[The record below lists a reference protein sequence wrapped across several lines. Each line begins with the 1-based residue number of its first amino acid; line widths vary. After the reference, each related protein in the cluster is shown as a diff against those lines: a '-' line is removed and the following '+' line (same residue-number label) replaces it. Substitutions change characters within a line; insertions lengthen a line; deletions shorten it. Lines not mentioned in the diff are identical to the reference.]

1 MHRDTAALNFTHN
14 WKEYWA
20 LPLVIILHLII
31 LTYQSNYKSFNV
43 STSPTIEQTT
53 RMKVS
58 LQKKP
63 KQEDV
68 VQIRKSFKRKKKLK
82 KKQVV
87 QKLPPKQT
95 KQASANKSIKKIEA
109 LEVAKKNFKS
119 LLKNYSRPEYP
130 RRELRRGVTGSVILQ
145 FLVKGNG
152 EVVRVSVAKSSG
164 NGALDLS
171 AFQAAKK
178 WKFKDLGFSSQ
189 QVLSLARR
197 VVFNIN

>member
-1 MHRDTAALNFTHN
+1 MVVWLVKQLFAQYNHLMHRDTAALNFTHN

-43 STSPTIEQTT
+43 STSLTIEQTT

-63 KQEDV
+63 KQENV

-87 QKLPPKQT
+87 QKLPP
-95 KQASANKSIKKIEA
+95 NKLNKPQQINPLKK
-109 LEVAKKNFKS
+109 
-119 LLKNYSRPEYP
+119 LK
-130 RRELRRGVTGSVILQ
+130 L
-145 FLVKGNG
+145 
-152 EVVRVSVAKSSG
+152 
-164 NGALDLS
+164 
-171 AFQAAKK
+171 
-178 WKFKDLGFSSQ
+178 
-189 QVLSLARR
+189 
-197 VVFNIN
+197 